1 MPPDTGSIDIDL
13 ARMVEHLNFMSGQVH
28 RVDASLIELLIKIEG
43 RSFKGLIDTGAS
55 RTFVARS
62 VVDSCQLQVEAGINS
77 SHPQVKLAD
86 GSNLRVEGT
95 VQVDIELDGLEYAT
109 RAMVLQMPHHDLIFG
124 IEWLR
129 QHRATLDFESNV
141 VRFAFE
147 DGTIKQ
153 VLMGRGIDRVLHL
166 DVLDRAG
173 LPFELLGHKEMNRI
187 SKSEDHCFLLMI
199 RDSEEEEE
207 DADIDGKLANL
218 KQRVADIDLQKILE
232 RHKGVFRSDIPV
244 DERVESIPKLRQ
256 LQDSIIPTGK
266 EGPRN
271 IRAYKLTASQLR
283 EQEQQVRELLD
294 RGMIRESSSPW
305 GFPGDLCA

>member
-1 MPPDTGSIDIDL
+1 M
-13 ARMVEHLNFMSGQVH
+13 
-28 RVDASLIELLIKIEG
+28 
-43 RSFKGLIDTGAS
+43 
-55 RTFVARS
+55 ARS

-218 KQRVADIDLQKILE
+218 KQRVADIDLQKDP
-232 RHKGVFRSDIPV
+232 RAPQGVCFDQTYRWTKGSNQSRSF
-244 DERVESIPKLRQ
+244 RQ

-266 EGPRN
+266 GRPS
-271 IRAYKLTASQLR
+271 KH
-283 EQEQQVRELLD
+283 
-294 RGMIRESSSPW
+294 SSLQIDSKS
-305 GFPGDLCA
+305 A